1 MSSTL
6 PPLFDGMGRAMKA
19 MAEHQRVIA
28 ENVANSETPG
38 YKARTVEATDFS
50 SLVDGQLGSGG
61 TPHVSRPRVEL
72 SSGMSALGARAPQ
85 GGGRIVLDGNTSE
98 TKPDGNNVTLEDQL
112 LQLGQVQQDYAAMT
126 NLYRKQMA
134 LMKTA
139 IGKG

>member
-1 MSSTL
+1 MSTL

-38 YKARTVEATDFS
+38 YKARTVEAQDFS
-50 SLVDGQLGSGG
+50 ALVDGQLGRSGA
-61 TPHVSRPRVEL
+61 PHVARPHIEL
-72 SSGMSALGARAPQ
+72 SSGMTALGARAPQ
-85 GGGRIVLDGNTSE
+85 SGGRIVLDSDTSE

-112 LQLGQVQQDYAAMT
+112 LALGQVQQDYAAMT

-139 IGKG
+139 VGKA

>member
-1 MSSTL
+1 MSTL

-38 YKARTVEATDFS
+38 YKARTVEAPDFS
-50 SLVDGQLGSGG
+50 TLVEGQLGTGG
-61 TPHVSRPRVEL
+61 APRVARPQVQL
-72 SSGMSALGARAPQ
+72 SAGMTALGAKAPQ
-85 GGGRIVLDGNTSE
+85 GGGRIVLDSNTSE

-139 IGKG
+139 VGKG